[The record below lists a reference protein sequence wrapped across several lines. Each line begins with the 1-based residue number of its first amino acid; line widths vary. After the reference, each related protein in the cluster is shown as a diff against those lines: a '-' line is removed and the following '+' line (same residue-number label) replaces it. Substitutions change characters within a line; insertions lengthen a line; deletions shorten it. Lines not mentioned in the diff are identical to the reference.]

1 LHLIFTMEFLELVL
15 DFLLHIDQHLKE
27 IVRDYKVWTYLILF
41 IIIFAETGLVV
52 TPFLPGDP
60 LLFAAGALV
69 AGGDTGL
76 NIYLLA
82 FILFIAAIA
91 GNFVNYAI
99 GNYLGTR
106 VFKAGNKVLKLEYY
120 DKTKDFFTKHGGKAV
135 VFSRFFPVLRTFVP
149 FVAGVGKMHF
159 KLFSLYN
166 ITGALLWIVSFL
178 FSGYLFGNI
187 AIVKEN
193 FTVVILVISILTTV
207 PPVVAAI
214 RSRTQKQVSEE
225 A

>member
-1 LHLIFTMEFLELVL
+1 MEFLEFAL
-15 DFLLHIDQHLKE
+15 DFLLNIDEHLKE
-27 IVRDYKVWTYLILF
+27 IIRDYRVWTYLILF

-82 FILFIAAIA
+82 LILFIAAII
-91 GNFVNYAI
+91 GNFVNYSI
-99 GNYLGTR
+99 GGYLGAR
-106 VFKAGNKVLKLEYY
+106 VFKTDNKILKLEYY
-120 DKTKDFFTKHGGKAV
+120 DKTREFFGKHGGKAV

-159 KLFSLYN
+159 SLFSFYN
-166 ITGALLWIVSFL
+166 ITGGLLWIISFL
-178 FSGYLFGNI
+178 FGGYLFGNI
-187 AIVKEN
+187 GIIKDN
-193 FTVVILVISILTTV
+193 FTGVIVAISILTTV
-207 PPVVAAI
+207 PPVIAAI
-214 RSRTQKQVSEE
+214 RAKARKRVREE
-225 A
+225 V